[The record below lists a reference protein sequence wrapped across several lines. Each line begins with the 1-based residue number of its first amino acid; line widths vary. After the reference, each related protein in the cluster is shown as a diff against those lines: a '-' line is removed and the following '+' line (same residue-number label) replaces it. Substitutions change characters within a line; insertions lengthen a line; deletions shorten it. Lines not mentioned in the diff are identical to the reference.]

1 MALTRKYL
9 STMGIE
15 DDKIEQIIQAHTE
28 TVNGL
33 KEERDKY
40 KDDADKVPDLQ
51 NKIKELEDAAKDSGK
66 DTFKVKYEEVKQE
79 LEDLKTSIE
88 NEKVTANKTG
98 ALKEL
103 LEGIGLK
110 ETLIDKVIKL
120 SDMETIKLGEDGKI
134 EKADELAES
143 YKKEWADFIT
153 TKQEKGAETK
163 KPPAGGSEKPTMEQ
177 LDEMSIEDY
186 IAARQE

>member
-1 MALTRKYL
+1 
-9 STMGIE
+9 MGIE
-15 DDKIEQIIQAHTE
+15 EDKIEQIIQAHTE

-33 KEERDKY
+33 KEERDRF
-40 KDDADKVPDLQ
+40 KDDAEQVPDLQ
-51 NKIKELEDAAKDSGK
+51 KKIKDLEDAAKETGK
-66 DTFKVKYEEVKQE
+66 DAFKVKYEEVKQE
-79 LEDLKTSIE
+79 LDDLKTSIE

-103 LEGIGLK
+103 LKEIGLK

-153 TKQEKGAETK
+153 TTQTKGAEK
-163 KPPAGGSEKPTMEQ
+163 KNPPAGGEGKPTMEQ
-177 LDEMSIEDY
+177 LEEMSMEEY
-186 IAARQE
+186 IAARKE